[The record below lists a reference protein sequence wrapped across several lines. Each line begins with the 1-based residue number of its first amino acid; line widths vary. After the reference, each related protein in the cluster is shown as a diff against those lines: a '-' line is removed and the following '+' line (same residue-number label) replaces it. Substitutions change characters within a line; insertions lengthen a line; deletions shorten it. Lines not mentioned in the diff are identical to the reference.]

1 MQAAAALAP
10 IVDNP
15 DSIKPHYSENTQ
27 RSVIATVA
35 RRAGPRLIEA
45 TLIPT
50 LLFYLCLITIGVN
63 AAYMAA
69 LVWSYSA
76 IGRRLFRHRA
86 VPPILVLGTV
96 GITVRTLVAVASGS
110 TFVYFF
116 QPILGTVAMAVVFLV
131 SIAVGRPLIG
141 ILAGEFWPLTAEITS
156 RPAVIRLFRRLT
168 VLWAGINL
176 VTAAATLVLLLFL
189 PLATFVAAKQIS
201 GLAIT
206 CGGITLT
213 VAWSL
218 RTARREG
225 LVSARPAPGVILS
238 AAA

>member
-1 MQAAAALAP
+1 VRAAAAIVP
-10 IVDNP
+10 IADNP
-15 DSIKPHYSENTQ
+15 DCIKPHYSENTK

-50 LLFYLCLITIGVN
+50 SLFYLGLVVVGGN

-76 IGRRLFRHRA
+76 IGRRLLRHRA
-86 VPPILVLGTV
+86 VPPILVLGTL

-116 QPILGTVAMAVVFLV
+116 QPILGTVAMAVVFLL

-141 ILAGEFWPLTAEITS
+141 ILAGEFWPLTAEVKG
-156 RPAVIRLFRRLT
+156 RPAVVCLFRRLT

-176 VTAAATLVLLLFL
+176 ATAAATLVLLLCL

-206 CGGITLT
+206 CGGISVT

-225 LVSARPAPGVILS
+225 LVSALPAPGILP